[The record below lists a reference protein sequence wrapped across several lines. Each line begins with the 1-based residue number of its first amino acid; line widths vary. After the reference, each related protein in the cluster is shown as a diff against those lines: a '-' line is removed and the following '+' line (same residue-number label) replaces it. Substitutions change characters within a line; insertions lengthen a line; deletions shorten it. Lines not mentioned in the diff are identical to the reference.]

1 MLRQLDNLLLG
12 SKDAPRP
19 PLSNALGFVSFGPLP
34 ESLRS
39 HLWTVV
45 FKKKHKICVYASFFK
60 KKIKMFITLIKR
72 REMGNWFIWLF
83 INLKDAPRPPLSNA
97 LCFVS
102 FVQLPESLR
111 SHLWTPYLRRKP
123 QKTNFLLFLI

>member
-19 PLSNALGFVSFGPLP
+19 PLSNALGFVSFRPLP
-34 ESLRS
+34 ESICS

-45 FKKKHKICVYASFFK
+45 FKKTTKYACMRVFSK
-60 KKIKMFITLIKR
+60 KKFKMFIILIKCR
-72 REMGNWFIWLF
+72 DMENYFICIF
-83 INLKDAPRPPLSNA
+83 TNFKDEPRPPFSNA

-102 FVQLPESLR
+102 FGQLPPSLR
-111 SHLWTPYLRRKP
+111 SHLWTLYL
-123 QKTNFLLFLI
+123 QKKNFLLFLI

>member
-39 HLWTVV
+39 HLWTHV
-45 FKKKHKICVYASFFK
+45 FKKKTQNTRVCEFFQK
-60 KKIKMFITLIKR
+60 KKFKMFITLIKR
-72 REMGNWFIWLF
+72 REMRNYFIQLF
-83 INLKDAPRPPLSNA
+83 INLKVAPRPPLSNA

-102 FVQLPESLR
+102 FGQLPESLR
-111 SHLWTPYLRRKP
+111 SHLWTPYL